1 MKNRLFSILI
11 ALWITL
17 TFIPNSLAQTLRDD
31 PQQGDILDGDKVR
44 AKRGQPNGVGIYDIK
59 YSPDGTRLAVAG
71 DFGILLYDVQM
82 RGKNVQKDD
91 KPVRLTG
98 HQGRG
103 VRIAYHPDGKILA
116 SGSPRGD
123 FRLLDTGTGQ
133 LLRTFKGVKK
143 LLISGVAFSPNGKMI
158 ASRHNERGE
167 GSIRLWDADTG
178 NLLRTLSGHTR
189 RVNGMAFSPNGN
201 IIVSGG
207 YDKTVRLWDVDTGKL
222 LRTLSGHTG
231 TVFGMAF
238 SPNGNI
244 IVSGG
249 GSHDC
254 TLRLWNVNTGQ
265 LLRTLEVPTHC
276 KPHSVAFS
284 PDGRT
289 IATVNVTGVCLWDMR
304 TEQLLRKF
312 RERNVGY
319 GVSVGEFSP
328 DGKTLAVCG
337 SFEVDLWDVETGQLL
352 RRLKIPNDYRR
363 E

>member
-98 HQGRG
+98 HRGRA

-123 FRLLDTGTGQ
+123 FRLLDTGTRQ

-158 ASRHNERGE
+158 ASRHNERME

-178 NLLRTLSGHTR
+178 KLLRTLSGHTGI
-189 RVNGMAFSPNGN
+189 VYGMAFSPNGN
-201 IIVSGG
+201 IIASGG
-207 YDKTVRLWDVDTGKL
+207 NDKTVRLWDVDTGKL
-222 LRTLSGHTG
+222 LRTLSGHTER
-231 TVFGMAF
+231 VCGMAF

-249 GSHDC
+249 YDY

-265 LLRTLEVPTHC
+265 LLRTLEVPTRC
-276 KPHSVAFS
+276 ISYSVAFS

-289 IATVNVTGVCLWDMR
+289 IASMNVTGVCLWDMR

-319 GVSVGEFSP
+319 GVSVVEFSP

-352 RRLKIPNDYRR
+352 RRLKIPDYRR
-363 E
+363 